1 MKGSKHCHHLLLCY
15 WISFT
20 DVAKT
25 DVKHS
30 LSSSQTQDFNFSA
43 KRLTLSVPQTYV
55 MSDAAVTE
63 LQRVPMGMSWLFELS
78 SVTSVA

>member
-1 MKGSKHCHHLLLCY
+1 MKGSKHCHHLLLRH

-25 DVKHS
+25 EVKHS
-30 LSSSQTQDFNFSA
+30 LSSSQTHDFNFRA

-63 LQRVPMGMSWLFELS
+63 LERVPMRMGWLFELS
-78 SVTSVA
+78 SVTSLA